1 MAKTTRSRRS
11 RSASTPLG
19 RQEPTFEAHPDA
31 ASTDLEACLAACE
44 LGGLSPFEW
53 QRNVLRHWLGRDALG
68 MWSAPTCGLSV
79 PRQNGKSLGTGE
91 ARANYGMLVLGER
104 VVYTAQLQKTATE
117 TFEDMAA
124 FFDSPRLRR
133 YVKEIKTALGREQIV
148 LKNGGRVKFLA
159 RTRNGGR
166 GQHGDLLIFDE
177 SQDLSQESQASF
189 LPAISAS
196 PNPQVVYMGTP
207 PDEASDGYVFAS
219 IRERALGGGPCK
231 AAWAEWST
239 DRVGDPMD
247 QSRYGLSNPSMGIT
261 IKLSTILAEAEQM
274 PPRTF
279 AMERLGYWPPKKA
292 LAKPL
297 IDAEKWKACEVPASG
312 VPDGGKLAYGVKFS
326 PDGKQVALSVALLPD
341 EGPCHVEL
349 VEVAGTSRGVGWL
362 SSWLVERADR
372 CAACVV
378 DGRSGAQA
386 LIQQLRD
393 GGFPGRALVEC
404 KASDAVSAASMFL
417 DAVNGREMTHIAS
430 DAMDAS
436 ALAAVKRSIGNN
448 GAFGF
453 GDGATEPS
461 APVESA
467 ALALWGAKTTKR
479 DPRRKQVVW

>member
-1 MAKTTRSRRS
+1 M
-11 RSASTPLG
+11 
-19 RQEPTFEAHPDA
+19 
-31 ASTDLEACLAACE
+31 
-44 LGGLSPFEW
+44 PFEW
-53 QRNVLRHWLGRDALG
+53 QRNVLRHWLGRDVLG

-207 PDEASDGYVFAS
+207 PDAASDGYVFSS
-219 IRERALGGGPCK
+219 IRERALGGGPGK
-231 AAWAEWST
+231 TAWAEWST

-274 PPRTF
+274 PPLTF
-279 AMERLGYWPPKKA
+279 AMERLGYWPPKEVQ
-292 LAKPL
+292 LKPL
-297 IDAEKWKACEVPASG
+297 IDAGKWKACEIGAGEVP
-312 VPDGGKLAYGVKFS
+312 VDGKLAYGVKFS
-326 PDGKQVALSVALLPD
+326 PDGKEVALSVALLPD
-341 EGPCHVEL
+341 SGPCHVEL
-349 VEVAGTSRGVGWL
+349 VELASTARGVGWL
-362 SSWLVERADR
+362 SSWLAERQGR
-372 CAACVV
+372 CAVCVV

-386 LIQQLRD
+386 LCRRLAD
-393 GGFPGRALVEC
+393 AGFPKRAIVEC
-404 KASDAVSAASMFL
+404 GASEAVSAASLFL
-417 DAVNGREMTHIAS
+417 DAVNGREVTHIAS

-436 ALAAVKRSIGNN
+436 ATAAVKRSIGTN

-453 GDGATEPS
+453 GDGRSATS
-461 APVESA
+461 TAVESA